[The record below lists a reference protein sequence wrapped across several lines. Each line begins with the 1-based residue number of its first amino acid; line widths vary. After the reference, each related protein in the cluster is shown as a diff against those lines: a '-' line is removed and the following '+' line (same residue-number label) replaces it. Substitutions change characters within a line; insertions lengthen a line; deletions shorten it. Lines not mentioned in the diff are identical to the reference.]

1 MNLLNLYNKVLDRL
15 REERINSAIIGTNP
29 YYNSIG
35 GHIEDAQRQ
44 VENAWQWS
52 QLRQIDEIVVA
63 QGQTNVVLP
72 DSADNNYVI
81 QRILIKENGAWLRWI
96 SDDQLALWNSNV
108 NQVPIQENYP
118 GYYATGLQ
126 DPTTGNQTIDIYQPP
141 DMSYTLRVTSWH
153 NQDPLVSADD
163 ILKVPSLPVYT
174 LATALA
180 SRERGEVGGAPTS
193 ALFEQAQ
200 AHLSDAIAY
209 DSARYPEEL
218 DWHGGQIVPN
228 TNVRNA

>member
-1 MNLLNLYNKVLDRL
+1 MTYIEEVAEGTYRL
-15 REERINSAIIGTNP
+15 ETQIPGWVSAVF
-29 YYNSIG
+29 SI
-35 GHIEDAQRQ
+35 
-44 VENAWQWS
+44 
-52 QLRQIDEIVVA
+52 
-63 QGQTNVVLP
+63 
-72 DSADNNYVI
+72 Y
-81 QRILIKENGAWLRWI
+81 LIKENGAWMRWI

-141 DMSYTLRVTSWH
+141 DMPYTLRVTSWH

-200 AHLSDAIAY
+200 KHLSDAIAY
-209 DSARYPEEL
+209 DSARFPEEL
-218 DWHGGQIVPN
+218 DWHGGQIIQN